1 MKKYLSLKSG
11 KASKIGQRS
20 QGVIHYRIL
29 TDQNRQQLYLIITD
43 NDDDGYYSKEIIPF
57 EKIER
62 CLQDIKPNVPLSS
75 KLFKPAFI
83 GQSNNNSAFLAAILR
98 EEKLLAPVTDAVRKH
113 SIQPGWDQWK
123 TGLLK
128 DAAQAKPYE
137 PEQGKSKLAIK
148 KASDATGGDNSELD
162 DEEMELLQRSAPDSA
177 VSEAEEPVK
186 SKRPKKS

>member
-1 MKKYLSLKSG
+1 MKYLSLKSA

-29 TDQNRQQLYLIITD
+29 TDQNRQQLYIFITG

-128 DAAQAKPYE
+128 EAAQAKPYE

-148 KASDATGGDNSELD
+148 KASETPDISEID
-162 DEEMELLQRSAPDSA
+162 DEEMALLQRSAPDSA
-177 VSEAEEPVK
+177 VSEDEEPVK

>member
-11 KASKIGQRS
+11 KANKIGQRS
-20 QGVIHYRIL
+20 RGVIHYRIL
-29 TDQNRQQLYLIITD
+29 TDQTHQQLYLIITG

-123 TGLLK
+123 TGMLK

-148 KASDATGGDNSELD
+148 KASDATGGANSELD
-162 DEEMELLQRSAPDSA
+162 DEEMALLQRSAPDSA

-186 SKRPKKS
+186 PKRPKKS